1 MTARPINP
9 ATVARARLDEL
20 LRDGKQQL
28 ANSLVDASILS
39 GEQTNKAL
47 EKLYGD
53 PSTSLVFPYP
63 PVHDIVGRV
72 APGRLV
78 FVMANTGQGK
88 TTFML
93 DLLDRWAEKGV
104 KVDYLGTEQEPDELR
119 TKWACLRSD
128 VPAGCAIN
136 LAWADYDEGES
147 WRERVAEDLGRI
159 DDAYGEQIV
168 FHPDKFITLAKIE
181 QAAKDSSARGG
192 QVLIVDHI
200 DRVETGA
207 SENEYLAL
215 KRIIRR
221 LKELARDHRLVL
233 VVASQVNRKGR
244 EGDRLSV
251 YRPPQLQH
259 MQGGAT
265 KEHEADVVLGI
276 WRPIRQRKNDE
287 TPDDFKSLLAAASR
301 GDVEQLLVVEPATM
315 ALVCLKHRTDSHE
328 GMRCKLNVRHGRLS
342 VIPERDQYT
351 TGDYYPRKVS

>member
-1 MTARPINP
+1 MAHPISP
-9 ATVARARLDEL
+9 LAASRARLDKL
-20 LRDGKQQL
+20 LAEGKQDL
-28 ANSLVDASILS
+28 ANRLVDASILS
-39 GEQTNKAL
+39 GDQTNVAL
-47 EKLYGD
+47 EKLYSD
-53 PSTSLVFPYP
+53 PNTSLVFPYR
-63 PVHDIVGRV
+63 PVHAIVGRV

-104 KVDYLGTEQEPDELR
+104 RVDFLGTEQEPDELR

-136 LAWADYDEGES
+136 LAWDDYDDGEV

-168 FHPDKFITLAKIE
+168 FHPDKFITLPKIE
-181 QAAKDSSARGG
+181 QAAKDAAARNA

-207 SENEYLAL
+207 TDNEYLAL

-244 EGDRLSV
+244 EGDRLAV

-259 MQGGAT
+259 MQGGAA

-276 WRPIRQRKNDE
+276 WRPIRQRKTEE
-287 TPDDFKSLLAAASR
+287 TTKDFKELLASASR
-301 GDVEQLLVVEPATM
+301 GDTEPSQVIEPNTM
-315 ALVCLKHRTDSHE
+315 ALACLKHRTDSHE
-328 GMRCKLNVRHGRLS
+328 GMRCKLHVRHGRLS
-342 VIPERDQYT
+342 EIAEKDQWE
-351 TGDYYPRKVS
+351 TGGYFPRKVG

>member
-1 MTARPINP
+1 MSHLTLMAGAPDPDESNRRLDTRLESTRQTNRAIQNLYANP
-9 ATVARARLDEL
+9 A
-20 LRDGKQQL
+20 
-28 ANSLVDASILS
+28 DAIR
-39 GEQTNKAL
+39 
-47 EKLYGD
+47 
-53 PSTSLVFPYP
+53 FPYAG
-63 PVHDIVGRV
+63 VHQIVHQM
-72 APGRLV
+72 APGSLV

-93 DLLDRWAEKGV
+93 DLLDRWAEAGV
-104 KVDYLGTEQEPDELR
+104 RVDYVGTEQEPDELR

-136 LAWADYDEGES
+136 LAWADYDDGEL
-147 WRERVAEDLGRI
+147 WREKVAEDLGRI

-181 QAAKDSSARGG
+181 EAAKDAAARKS

-207 SENEYLAL
+207 QDNEYLAL
-215 KRIIRR
+215 KRIVRR

-244 EGDRLSV
+244 DGDRLAV

-265 KEHEADVVLGI
+265 KEHEADVVLGL
-276 WRPIRQRKNDE
+276 WRPIRQRKTDE
-287 TPDDFKSLLAAASR
+287 ATKEFKELLAAASR
-301 GDVEQLLVVEPATM
+301 GDVEPLSITEPNVM
-315 ALVCLKHRTDSHE
+315 AIACLKHRTDSHE
-328 GMRCKLNVRHGRLS
+328 GMRCKLHVRHGRLS
-342 VIPERDQYT
+342 EIAERDQWE
-351 TGDYYPRKVS
+351 TGGYFPRKVG